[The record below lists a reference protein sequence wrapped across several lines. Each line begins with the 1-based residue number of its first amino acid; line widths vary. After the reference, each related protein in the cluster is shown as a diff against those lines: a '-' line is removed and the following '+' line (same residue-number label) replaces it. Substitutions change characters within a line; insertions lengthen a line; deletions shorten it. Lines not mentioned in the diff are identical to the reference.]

1 MLQRAALKDSID
13 IDIAHKKFSIMDHS
27 IVLHQKWVGKSSKSK
42 GVVEFEDAFQ
52 VLTTFAASE
61 PAVPVKSV
69 VVWTDYLEVQ
79 ARVAHIF
86 ILRQTH
92 EHFGHAPP
100 THLTFC

>member
-1 MLQRAALKDSID
+1 
-13 IDIAHKKFSIMDHS
+13 MDHS